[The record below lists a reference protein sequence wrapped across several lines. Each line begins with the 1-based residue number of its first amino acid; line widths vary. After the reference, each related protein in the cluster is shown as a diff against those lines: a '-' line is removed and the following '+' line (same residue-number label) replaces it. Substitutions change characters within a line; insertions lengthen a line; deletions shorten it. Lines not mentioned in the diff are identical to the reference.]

1 MPEDYYPIPPSFGS
15 LMKRQPLSEKISV
28 EESIAQNISL
38 YLASKPKE
46 YHFDHN
52 YGCIIHGYDFR
63 QLKDTPSKD
72 QIKRTVE
79 EYLRK
84 FEKRIVVNRIDIE
97 INDVEERVEGGNPR
111 ICRYIQ
117 IVVASTLVQ
126 TQEKLKEMKFRL
138 IRYS

>member
-1 MPEDYYPIPPSFGS
+1 MPEDYYPVPPSCGS
-15 LMKRQPLSEKISV
+15 LMKRQPLPEKISV

-38 YLASKPKE
+38 YLATKPKE
-46 YHFDHN
+46 YHFDHQ

-84 FEKRIVVNRIDIE
+84 FEKRIVVNRVDIE
-97 INDVEERVEGGNPR
+97 INDVEERVEGGSPR

-117 IVVASTLVQ
+117 IIISSTLVQ
-126 TQEKLKEMKFRL
+126 TQQKLKEMKFRL
-138 IRYS
+138 VRYS